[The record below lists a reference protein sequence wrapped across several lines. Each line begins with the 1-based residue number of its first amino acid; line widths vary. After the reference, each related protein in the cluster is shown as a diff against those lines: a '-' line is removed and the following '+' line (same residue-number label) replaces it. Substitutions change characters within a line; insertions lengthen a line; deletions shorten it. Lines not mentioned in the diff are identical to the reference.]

1 MVNAPHQVLDLT
13 RTKLCICIGK
23 WRLTRGS
30 GVPGLE
36 PFPGSVFGLEDLHG
50 QAKQAGKSHHALA
63 FRGFEVARF
72 FSPMEGGGRYAEKTP
87 QFLFRNTKQ
96 ILQ

>member
-1 MVNAPHQVLDLT
+1 MVNATHQVLDLT
-13 RTKLCICIGK
+13 RAKLRICIGK
-23 WRLTRGS
+23 WRLTRS
-30 GVPGLE
+30 SRVLGLE
-36 PFPGSVFGLEDLHG
+36 PFPSSVLGIEDLHG
-50 QAKQAGKSHHALA
+50 QPEQAGKSHHALT

-72 FSPMEGGGRYAEKTP
+72 FSPMESGGRYAEKTP